1 MILAGIDEAGYGPLL
16 GPLVVCASAFAVP
29 GDMQAQ
35 IQLGDFAAAQTLWP
49 LLKRAVAR
57 KGPLRDG
64 RLIVAD
70 SKLVHAMAGGTG
82 LLERTV
88 LAMLRQRAAAPQAAE
103 IPATTAQLLAT
114 LGLPPQIAAP
124 HIVSQ
129 APPDATVRSDFPLLP
144 PQPWYCQSA
153 PGGPTALPAFTA
165 QAGLGIAASMLTGAL
180 AAADVALVALWA
192 IVMDED
198 VFNRRVA
205 ATGNKAT
212 VLASATFA
220 HVAKLAEHFA
230 DRGLLL
236 VVDKQGGRAHY
247 VQALLQTFPGWQLKI
262 LKETPEESSYF
273 LHHEQRQMLLS
284 FREKSETTS
293 FAAALASMT
302 AKYLREL
309 LMAHFNAWF
318 CARIP
323 GLKPTAGYYQDGKR
337 WLEDAAPH
345 LPSLNISHEQLIR
358 IK

>member
-1 MILAGIDEAGYGPLL
+1 
-16 GPLVVCASAFAVP
+16 
-29 GDMQAQ
+29 
-35 IQLGDFAAAQTLWP
+35 
-49 LLKRAVAR
+49 
-57 KGPLRDG
+57 
-64 RLIVAD
+64 
-70 SKLVHAMAGGTG
+70 
-82 LLERTV
+82 
-88 LAMLRQRAAAPQAAE
+88 
-103 IPATTAQLLAT
+103 
-114 LGLPPQIAAP
+114 
-124 HIVSQ
+124 
-129 APPDATVRSDFPLLP
+129 
-144 PQPWYCQSA
+144 
-153 PGGPTALPAFTA
+153 
-165 QAGLGIAASMLTGAL
+165 
-180 AAADVALVALWA
+180 
-192 IVMDED
+192 MDED

-212 VLASATFA
+212 VLASATFT
-220 HVAKLAEHFA
+220 HVAKLAENFA

-345 LPSLNISHEQLIR
+345 LASLGVSHEQLIR

>member
-29 GDMQAQ
+29 GDMQDQ
-35 IQLGDFAAAQTLWP
+35 IQHGDFTVAETLWP

-64 RLIVAD
+64 RLVVAD
-70 SKLVHAMAGGTG
+70 SKLVHAMTGGIG

-88 LAMLRQRAAAPQAAE
+88 LAMILQPAAARTVEEMPS
-103 IPATTAQLLAT
+103 TTAQLLTT
-114 LGLPPQIAAP
+114 LGVPLPNG
-124 HIVSQ
+124 V
-129 APPDATVRSDFPLLP
+129 PPLASPARPEGPVVRDFQFFP
-144 PQPWYCQSA
+144 PQPWYGHAAAGA
-153 PGGPTALPAFTA
+153 PATVPAFTSR
-165 QAGLGIAASMLTGAL
+165 AGLGIGASMLAGAL
-180 AAADVALVALWA
+180 AAADISLAALWA
-192 IVMDED
+192 IVVDED
-198 VFNRRVA
+198 LFNRRVA

-212 VLASATFA
+212 TLASVTFTHIA
-220 HVAKLAEHFA
+220 LLADRFA
-230 DRGLLL
+230 GRGLLL
-236 VVDKQGGRAHY
+236 VVDKQGGRTHY
-247 VQALLQTFPGWQLKI
+247 VHDLLQTFPDWALKI

-273 LHHEQRQMLLS
+273 LHHGQRQMLLS
-284 FREKSETTS
+284 FREKSELTS
-293 FAAALASMT
+293 FATALASMT

-337 WLEDAAPH
+337 WLEDVAPH
-345 LPSLNISHEQLIR
+345 LAALNISHDQLVR

>member
-29 GDMQAQ
+29 GDIQTQ
-35 IQLGDFAAAQTLWP
+35 IQLADFTAAETLWP

-64 RLIVAD
+64 RLIIAD

-88 LAMLRQRAAAPQAAE
+88 LAMLRQPAADTPAAE
-103 IPATTAQLLAT
+103 LPTTTAQLITT
-114 LGLPPQIAAP
+114 LGLPPPIAAP
-124 HIVSQ
+124 HTASQ
-129 APPDATVRSDFPLLP
+129 APPDATVRSDFQLSP
-144 PQPWYCQSA
+144 PQPWYCQAA
-153 PGGPTALPAFTA
+153 PGGPTALPAFTT
-165 QAGLGIAASMLTGAL
+165 QAGLGIGASMLTGAL
-180 AAADVALVALWA
+180 AAADVSLAALWA

-198 VFNRRVA
+198 LFNRRVA

-212 VLASATFA
+212 VLSSATFT
-220 HVAKLAEHFA
+220 HVAKLAENFA
-230 DRGLLL
+230 QRGLLL

-273 LHHEQRQMLLS
+273 LQHEQRQMLLS
-284 FREKSETTS
+284 FREKSETTA

-323 GLKPTAGYYQDGKR
+323 GLKPTAGYYLDGKR
-337 WLEDAAPH
+337 WLEDVAPH
-345 LPSLNISHEQLIR
+345 LPVLNVSHEQLMR

>member
-16 GPLVVCASAFAVP
+16 GPLVVCASALAVP
-29 GDMQAQ
+29 ADMRDP
-35 IQLGDFAAAQTLWP
+35 IQHGDFTAAETLWP

-88 LAMLRQRAAAPQAAE
+88 LAMLRQPATATSAAE
-103 IPATTAQLLAT
+103 MPATTAQLLAA
-114 LGLPPQIAAP
+114 LDLPCANATP
-124 HIVSQ
+124 HIGSQ
-129 APPDATVRSDFPLLP
+129 APPEGTLPGGFQLFP
-144 PQPWYCQSA
+144 PQPWYGQAA

-165 QAGLGIAASMLTGAL
+165 QASVGIGASMLAGAL
-180 AAADVALVALWA
+180 AAADVSLAALWA
-192 IVMDED
+192 IVVDED
-198 VFNRRVA
+198 LFNRRVA

-212 VLASATFA
+212 VLASATFTHIA
-220 HVAKLAEHFA
+220 LLADRFA

-247 VQALLQTFPGWQLKI
+247 VQALLQTFPDWQLKI

-273 LHHEQRQMLLS
+273 LHHDQRQMLLC
-284 FREKSETTS
+284 FREKSELTS

-337 WLEDAAPH
+337 WLQDVAPH
-345 LPSLNISHEQLIR
+345 LPAINVRHEQLIR